1 VGSRKKHLVIVE
13 SPAKAKTISKYLGPE
28 YEVAA
33 SKGHVRDLPKSRFG
47 IDIEGGWIPTYQN
60 LPERK
65 EVLAELKKKAEKAQL
80 VFLAP
85 DPDREGEA
93 IAWHLKEALGLPDD
107 RVRRV
112 TFNEI
117 TKKAVQEA
125 FAHPGQINMDRVRA
139 QETRRFLDRVVG
151 YQLSPLLGRKVRGG
165 LSAGRVQSVA
175 VRLIVEREREIQ
187 AFRPEEYWKIFAA
200 LRPADSSVAVPSPQD
215 GPTNLEPP
223 IRIRKARQ
231 DTEAEIEDTEA
242 EVSPIQRGE
251 APEGTFLAEL
261 TEWQQAKPNLASEAE
276 ALQLAQALQK
286 AGFFVASVEQKQ
298 RLDAP
303 PPPFITSTLQQQAN
317 IRFRFSG
324 EKTMRLAQQLYEGVE
339 LGPEGPVALIT
350 YMRTDS
356 VRISEEA
363 LAAVRQFIRD
373 QYGEA
378 YLPAIANIYQSG
390 KAAQE
395 GHEAIRPTD
404 LSYTPDR
411 VAQWLTPDQ
420 HKLYSLIY
428 WRFVASQ
435 MKPAVFDITTV
446 TIEARS
452 DVGQGLLKAQGK
464 VLRFDGYRKVYQP
477 VGKQEDALLP
487 ALHDGQSLACAELLA
502 SQHFT
507 QPPPRYTEASL
518 VKTLEK
524 EGIGRPSTYATIISK
539 IQQRGYVEQKNR
551 RFYATPLGM
560 LVTDLLVEHFPKI
573 MDVKFTSHMEEELDA
588 IENARADWREVLNEF
603 YEPFSQAL
611 KAAEAKMPKVKG
623 QESEENCPLCGA
635 ALVTRYSKTGEFLG
649 CSRYPECRYVK
660 TNGENNDSAQPTGY
674 TCPECGRPMLQKTGK
689 RGTFLSCSGYP
700 DCLVTMA
707 LDAQGQPVI
716 RTQKTEFLCER
727 CGAPMVLRNGKRGK
741 FLSCSAWP
749 KCRNTKNVDEQGQPV
764 ETPETGMRCDKCGS
778 VMVIRSGRRG
788 PFLGCSA
795 YPKCRNAQP
804 LPEHLR
810 PQAEQMFPRRPKV
823 ELPEIAVSETCPQCG
838 GPMKLRAS
846 RQGNFFLGCSRYPKC
861 RGVRELSPALA
872 EQIRTLNSA
881 SEPAITQTTT
891 AASTDTD
898 STAAAPTPHG

>member
-1 VGSRKKHLVIVE
+1 VGSRKKKHLVIVE
-13 SPAKAKTISKYLGPE
+13 SPAKAKTIGKYLGPE

-47 IDIEGGWIPTYQN
+47 IDIEAGWVPTYQN

-65 EVLAELKKKAEKAQL
+65 EVLAELKKKADQAQL

-93 IAWHLKEALGLPDD
+93 IAWHLKEALNLPDE

-151 YQLSPLLGRKVRGG
+151 YQLSPLLRRKVRGG

-200 LRPADSSVAVPSPQD
+200 LRPLADPAA
-215 GPTNLEPP
+215 P
-223 IRIRKARQ
+223 IRPTLHVRKAKKQ
-231 DTEAEIEDTEA
+231 TEEEAEVEDTESEA
-242 EVSPIQRGE
+242 SPIQRGE

-261 TEWQQAKPNLASEAE
+261 IEWQQAKPSLPNEAA
-276 ALQLAQALQK
+276 ALQVAERLQQARYR
-286 AGFFVASVEQKQ
+286 VANIEQRQ

-317 IRFRFSG
+317 IRFRFSS

-356 VRISEEA
+356 VRISQEA
-363 LAAVRQFIRD
+363 LVAVRDFIR
-373 QYGEA
+373 QQFGED
-378 YLPAIANIYQSG
+378 YLPPQPNVYSSS
-390 KAAQE
+390 KTAQE

-404 LSYTPDR
+404 LTYTPEK
-411 VAQWLTPDQ
+411 VSPWLTPDQ
-420 HKLYSLIY
+420 LKLYSLIY

-435 MKPAVFDITTV
+435 MKPAIFDITTV
-446 TIEARS
+446 TVEAV
-452 DVGQGLLKAQGK
+452 DPAQGENLGLFKAQGR
-464 VLRFDGYRKVYQP
+464 VLRFEGYRRVYQP

-487 ALHDGQSLACAELLA
+487 ALSSGQDLEALQLLA

-573 MDVKFTSHMEEELDA
+573 MDVKFTSHMEEELDE
-588 IENARADWREVLNEF
+588 IENGRANWRAVLDEF

-611 KAAEAKMPKVKG
+611 RIAEAKMPKIKG
-623 QESEENCPLCGA
+623 QESEETCPWCGA
-635 ALVTRYSKTGEFLG
+635 PLVTRYSKTGEFLG
-649 CSRYPECRYVK
+649 CSRYPECRYRK
-660 TNGENNDSAQPTGY
+660 GNGDTNGSGEPTEF
-674 TCPECGRPMLQKTGK
+674 TCPECGKPMLRKTGK
-689 RGTFLSCSGYP
+689 RGTFLACSGYP
-700 DCLVTMA
+700 ECPVTMS
-707 LDAQGQPVI
+707 LHPNGTPVI
-716 RTQKTEFLCER
+716 TTQKTDYTCEL
-727 CGAPMVLRNGKRGK
+727 CGAPMVLRQGKRGR

-749 KCRNTKNVDEQGQPV
+749 KCRNSKTVDAQGQPIDQ
-764 ETPETGMRCDKCGS
+764 PDTGVVCEKCGS
-778 VMVIRSGRRG
+778 PMVIRRGPRG

-804 LPEHLR
+804 LPDHLQE
-810 PQAEQMFPRRPKV
+810 QAQALFPRAAKPPVPDIPV
-823 ELPEIAVSETCPQCG
+823 EERCPVCNE
-838 GPMKLRAS
+838 PMKLRAG
-846 RQGNFFLGCSRYPKC
+846 RNGQYFLGCSRYPKC
-861 RGVRELSPALA
+861 RGTLPLPAHIA
-872 EQIRTLNSA
+872 EQIEAVTTS
-881 SEPAITQTTT
+881 SPPA
-891 AASTDTD
+891 TDATD
-898 STAAAPTPHG
+898 AKE

>member
-1 VGSRKKHLVIVE
+1 MGSRKKKHLVIVE

-33 SKGHVRDLPKSRFG
+33 SKGHVRDLPKARFG
-47 IDIEGGWIPTYQN
+47 IDIEGGWVPTYQN

-65 EVLAELKKKAEKAQL
+65 EVLAELRKKSEQAQL

-93 IAWHLKEALGLPDD
+93 IAWHLKEALGLPDE

-117 TKKAVQEA
+117 TKKAIQQA
-125 FAHPGQINMDRVRA
+125 FAHPGQIDMDRVRA

-151 YQLSPLLGRKVRGG
+151 YQLSPLLRRKVRGG

-187 AFRPEEYWKIFAA
+187 AFRPEEYWKIFGAF
-200 LRPADSSVAVPSPQD
+200 RPLNADASPTTPS
-215 GPTNLEPP
+215 
-223 IRIRKARQ
+223 IRIRKGKKEE
-231 DTEAEIEDTEA
+231 DSEVEDTESETA
-242 EVSPIQRGE
+242 SIQRGE

-261 TEWQQAKPNLASEAE
+261 IEWQQTKPSLAHESEARRLAE
-276 ALQLAQALQK
+276 ILQQARFRVGQ
-286 AGFFVASVEQKQ
+286 VEQRQ
-298 RLDAP
+298 RLDSP

-356 VRISEEA
+356 VRISDEA
-363 LAAVRQFIRD
+363 LAAVRDFIR
-373 QYGEA
+373 QGFGEE
-378 YLPAIANIYQSG
+378 YLPDKPNVYQSG
-390 KAAQE
+390 KTAQE

-404 LSYTPDR
+404 LAYTPEK
-411 VAQWLTPDQ
+411 VARWLTADQ
-420 HKLYSLIY
+420 LKLYSLIY

-435 MKPAVFDITTV
+435 MKPAVFDVTTLLV
-446 TIEARS
+446 EAVDAAS
-452 DVGQGLLKAQGK
+452 GMPLGVLKAQGR
-464 VLRFDGYRKVYQP
+464 VLRFDGYRRVYQP
-477 VGKQEDALLP
+477 AGKQEDALLP
-487 ALHDGQSLACAELLA
+487 PVVAGQGLDCVELLA

-573 MDVKFTSHMEEELDA
+573 MDVKFTSHMEEELDE
-588 IENARADWREVLNEF
+588 IENGRANWRAVLDEF

-611 KAAEAKMPKVKG
+611 KLAEAKMPKVKG
-623 QESEENCPLCGA
+623 QESEESCPLCGA
-635 ALVTRYSKTGEFLG
+635 PLVSRYSKTGEFLG
-649 CSRYPECRYVK
+649 CSRYPDCRYMK
-660 TNGENNDSAQPTGY
+660 ANGDSNDTGELTEF
-674 TCPECGRPMLQKTGK
+674 TCPDCGKPMLRKTGK
-689 RGTFLSCSGYP
+689 RGAFLSCSGYP
-700 DCLVTMA
+700 ECPVTMS
-707 LDAQGQPVI
+707 LDAQGNPVVT
-716 RTQKTEFLCER
+716 TQKTSYTCEL
-727 CGAPMVLRNGKRGK
+727 CGAPMVLREGKRGK

-749 KCRNTKNVDEQGQPV
+749 KCRNAKTVNEQGQPIEV
-764 ETPETGMRCDKCGS
+764 PETGIVCDKCGS
-778 VMVIRSGRRG
+778 AMVIRRGPRG

-795 YPKCRNAQP
+795 YPKCRNAKP
-804 LPEHLR
+804 LPEHLKELAKSLFPPQVR
-810 PQAEQMFPRRPKV
+810 PAAPD
-823 ELPEIAVSETCPQCG
+823 IAIEERCPICDE
-838 GPMKLRAS
+838 PMKLRAG
-846 RQGNFFLGCSRYPKC
+846 RNGQYFLGCSRYPKC
-861 RGVRELSPALA
+861 RGTRELPSHLV
-872 EQIRTLNSA
+872 EQIQSLIYSGG
-881 SEPAITQTTT
+881 SEATH
-891 AASTDTD
+891 SRR
-898 STAAAPTPHG
+898 